1 MQGAQQVREPVN
13 ADDRFADEPEPPYNL
28 EAERGVLGG
37 ILADPENQFD
47 KVAGIVAREDFF
59 RPDHRMIFE
68 AIEALSLAGK
78 VVDAVTVMD
87 LMSRAAKQV
96 PHGGI
101 AYLRR
106 LVDRRDDVVSLAG
119 WAQIVRDYSQRRQ
132 VIQACVDTINK
143 ARKGQGNT
151 VSDLTTEL
159 EGKLQLIGDAGRS
172 GEATLGSVAE
182 FSIKALDI
190 IQEASE
196 SKSHDGVTGVRTGFP
211 SLDSETSGLQRGDL
225 ILLAARPS
233 MGKTSIALQ
242 IAENVA
248 MNEKLPVLVFSME
261 MGGTQ
266 LAMRMISA
274 LARIDQRRLRSGDLR
289 ESEWHDLSETVD
301 RLSRVDE
308 WIDTQGGLSPAEM
321 RSRVKQFAKRHG
333 KPGLIVIDYLQLM
346 TGGSNEK
353 LRANEVAGISRAL
366 KALAK
371 EADTP
376 VLALSQLNRSV
387 ELRPD
392 KRPMMSDLRESGS
405 LEQDADLILFIYRDD
420 YYNAD
425 SQWKGMA
432 EVIIGKQRN
441 GPTGMVTMGFDK
453 QHSRWHDQGRH

>member
-1 MQGAQQVREPVN
+1 MQGSQQVREQVD
-13 ADDRFADEPEPPYNL
+13 ADERFADDPEPPYNL

-59 RPDHRMIFE
+59 RQDHRMIFE

-78 VVDAVTVMD
+78 VVDAVTVLD
-87 LMSRAAKQV
+87 LMNRAAKQV

-106 LVDRRDDVVSLAG
+106 LVDRRDDPGSLAG

-143 ARKGQGNT
+143 ARTGQGRT
-151 VSDLTTEL
+151 VSDLTAEL

-172 GEATLGSVAE
+172 SENTMRSVAE

-274 LARIDQRRLRSGDLR
+274 LARIDQKRLRSGDLR
-289 ESEWHDLSETVD
+289 ESEWSDLSEAVD

-308 WIDTQGGLSPAEM
+308 WIDTQGSLSPAEM

-346 TGGSNEK
+346 TGGGDEK
-353 LRANEVAGISRAL
+353 VRANEVAGISRAL

-405 LEQDADLILFIYRDD
+405 LEQDADVILFIYRDD
-420 YYNAD
+420 YYNPD

-432 EVIIGKQRN
+432 EVIIGKPFLS
-441 GPTGMVTMGFDK
+441 GIAETV
-453 QHSRWHDQGRH
+453 H